1 MSSNARTTN
10 GSARRKLT
18 ARLRAEH
25 RDCWI
30 CRVFGR
36 NPTIDYSL
44 PYLHP
49 FAFTCDELIPVSR
62 WREYGYASAQA
73 AALDYSNVDAAHR
86 CCNVWR
92 GNKTVEQV
100 LAIAQGKT
108 PPPKACKP
116 RLVNPIELEQPFDD
130 W

>member
-1 MSSNARTTN
+1 MASNPRISN
-10 GSARRKLT
+10 GAARRKLI

-30 CRVFGR
+30 CRAFGR

-44 PYLHP
+44 HYLHP
-49 FAFTCDELIPVSR
+49 LAFTVDELKPVSR

-73 AALDYSNVDAAHR
+73 AALDYSNCDAAHR
-86 CCNVWR
+86 QCNVWR
-92 GNKTVEQV
+92 GNKTVEEV

-108 PPPKACKP
+108 PPGKTSKRQPVSQEK
-116 RLVNPIELEQPFDD
+116 LEQPFDD